1 MYLRIGE
8 SINNAFSSIKFL
20 LALFF
25 VETLAPFV
33 KQTQSINL
41 FCTLTECNIFMYS
54 VSRKFEN
61 NNLLQGMLV
70 ITVDIMIKCHDLN

>member
-1 MYLRIGE
+1 MYLRIGK

-20 LALFF
+20 LTLFF

-41 FCTLTECNIFMYS
+41 FCTLTECDVFFMYS

-61 NNLLQGMLV
+61 NNLLHGMLSNYCRYN
-70 ITVDIMIKCHDLN
+70 DNLPRS